1 MNGILVIGHGS
12 RAKGTKE
19 IFDNMVEA
27 LDKKL
32 EDSTVEGCF
41 MELSSPLIPET
52 IDRMYQK
59 GVRNITVLPYFLF
72 PGIHILEDIPE
83 ILKEKK
89 EKYGDIEISMANPIG
104 YDDKLVEILKDRVE
118 GEKTCI

>member
-12 RAKGTKE
+12 RASGTKE
-19 IFDNMVEA
+19 IFENVVSA

-32 EDSTVEGCF
+32 GDSVVEGCF
-41 MELSSPLIPET
+41 MELSTPLIPET
-52 IDRMYQK
+52 IDRMYEK

-104 YDDKLVEILKDRVE
+104 YDDKLVEILKERVE